1 MRTGWEPC
9 ELPAQKRAHIT
20 GPRALPAELQAPML
34 LNCPSEVNS
43 RIIIAFPLRKV
54 KRYRLKFCRYS
65 ERTKTKLDIPIK
77 AKSCGLQQAEQAEEM
92 EEKSWNRRHFAS
104 TTSKLQRLW
113 ASSGF
118 CNSKIKWG
126 ILFPRYILTKEPV
139 STMPSRLATA
149 MEARFVGLMSQTILG
164 SFRLW
169 NP

>member
-1 MRTGWEPC
+1 MWQKTEPF
-9 ELPAQKRAHIT
+9 
-20 GPRALPAELQAPML
+20 ALPAELQAPML
-34 LNCPSEVNS
+34 LNCPSEVDS